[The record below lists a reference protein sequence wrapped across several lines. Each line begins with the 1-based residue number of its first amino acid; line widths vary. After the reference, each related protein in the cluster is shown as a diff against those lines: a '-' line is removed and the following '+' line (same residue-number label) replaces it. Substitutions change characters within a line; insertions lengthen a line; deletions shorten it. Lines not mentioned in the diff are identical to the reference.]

1 MPYDANLDEVM
12 FSKAWEEDG
21 DKITV
26 SVYSYNKG
34 QQKIQ
39 ISRENRNAQ
48 GELRYAKLGRLTKQE
63 AEAVLP
69 LIREAVETME

>member
-1 MPYDANLDEVM
+1 MPYDPNLDEVK
-12 FSKAWEEDG
+12 FSKAWEDEG

-26 SVYSYNKG
+26 SVYSYNQG

-48 GELRYAKLGRLTKQE
+48 GEWRYAKLGRMTKQE

-69 LIREAVETME
+69 LMKEAIEAME